1 MKTKSESRIAEARK
15 KSESR
20 KQKSASSAFKQ
31 PFQSEITE
39 AEAFG
44 LQSSDFFRTSA
55 FGLRISSSDSP
66 SLKQFNSE
74 F

>member
-15 KSESR
+15 KTESR
-20 KQKSASSAFKQ
+20 KQKSASFAFPQ
-31 PFQSEITE
+31 TLQTELSE

-44 LQSSDFFRTSA
+44 LQSSDFFRTSD
-55 FGLRISSSDSP
+55 FGSRISSDSP

>member
-1 MKTKSESRIAEARK
+1 MKAKSETRIPEARK

-20 KQKSASSAFKQ
+20 KQTLASFSIQQNKSAE
-31 PFQSEITE
+31 PET
-39 AEAFG
+39 FG
-44 LQSSDFFRTSA
+44 LQSSDFFRISD
-55 FGLRISSSDSP
+55 FGRRISSDSP